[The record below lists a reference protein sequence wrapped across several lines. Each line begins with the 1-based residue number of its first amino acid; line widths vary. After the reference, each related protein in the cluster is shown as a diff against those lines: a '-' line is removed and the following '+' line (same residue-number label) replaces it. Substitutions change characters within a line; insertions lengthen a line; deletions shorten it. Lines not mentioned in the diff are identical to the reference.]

1 MEKTKFSRHMTTD
14 RADRYVTIATKVGF
28 GEVMYT
34 VERDGQYGLVTMEL
48 TSTGVIIVRSSQDR
62 AIITMYCATVS
73 TVKCY
78 FGLERMPTNLYFSVR
93 SNEKRGYCN
102 I

>member
-28 GEVMYT
+28 GDVLYS
-34 VERDGQYGLVTMEL
+34 VQRNGRYGMVNMEL
-48 TSTGVIIVRSSQDR
+48 TSTGVIFVKGLDGY
-62 AIITMYCATVS
+62 IITMYCATVA
-73 TVKCY
+73 TIKCY
-78 FGLERMPTNLYFSVR
+78 FGLERMPVSLYNSVR
-93 SNEKRGYCN
+93 SNEKRGYCG

>member
-1 MEKTKFSRHMTTD
+1 MEKTKFSRHMTED

-34 VERDGQYGLVTMEL
+34 VERNGQYGLVTMEL
-48 TSTGVIIVRSSQDR
+48 TSTGVVIVRGSKDK

-78 FGLERMPTNLYFSVR
+78 FGLERMPNNLYFSVR